1 MDVPLPPVTLPA
13 SPAAFVIVAVS
24 MLAITIFLLGKV
36 LPPDGQPPLVT
47 QMILALSVIAGGSV
61 LLLSLLFVFVS
72 SNGATAWT
80 WVLLSFN
87 FMMMAPA
94 GLWFVSLILF
104 RDRRVDPNSWTWPG
118 LIALATTG
126 SEVVM
131 GVLFVYGG
139 AATPLPVLTTF
150 ALGLTSV
157 WFLWSMASVMT
168 ALLLWAPLSHLERWA
183 LFALTLSALVA
194 PWVTAFPTVGGA
206 LMAALMAALFVLL
219 VRRLGRGAGRTEE
232 MSVLFGL
239 AAAFLAMTASGLAV
253 ALSGGSSV
261 AVLIFGGTMAFV
273 MGVESAYLL
282 RRFYH
287 GPRFVARF
295 PRRPDEEPSI
305 NRRAPGPLSSGD
317 PGAWAN
323 R

>member
-1 MDVPLPPVTLPA
+1 MDFPLPPVTLPA
-13 SPAAFVIVAVS
+13 SPLAYVIVAVS
-24 MLAITIFLLGKV
+24 MIAITIFLLGMV
-36 LPPDGQPPLVT
+36 LPSDGEPPLLT
-47 QMILALSVIAGGSV
+47 QMILALAVIAGGSV
-61 LLLSLLFVFVS
+61 LLLSLLFVFVN
-72 SNGATAWT
+72 SNGTAAWT

-104 RDRRVDPNSWTWPG
+104 RDRRVDRKRWTWPG

-139 AATPLPVLTTF
+139 ATAPLSVVTTF

-183 LFALTLSALVA
+183 LSALTLAAVVA
-194 PWVTAFPTVGGA
+194 PWVTTFPTVGGA
-206 LMAALMAALFVLL
+206 LMATLMGALFALL
-219 VRRLGRGAGRTEE
+219 VRRLVRGAGTAEE
-232 MSVLFGL
+232 MPLLFGL
-239 AAAFLAMTASGLAV
+239 ASAFLAMTASGLGV
-253 ALSGGSSV
+253 ALSGGVPV
-261 AVLIFGGTMAFV
+261 AVLTFGMTMAFV

-287 GPRFVARF
+287 GPRLIPVF
-295 PRRPDEEPSI
+295 PRHPDEAPAVD
-305 NRRAPGPLSSGD
+305 RRAPSPISSGD
-317 PGAWAN
+317 PGALAN